1 MALRSRLF
9 HKLFAAIALAS
20 LASVVSFA
28 LGAQWYMQRSFVR
41 YLNEERNA
49 RLEELATEL
58 GLRYAEE
65 GSWTSLRE
73 NPRAWRRLLFIN
85 AGVKREAQENATAL
99 SDDDDDGSARR
110 RPRSRAMLRD
120 PLGRFTLYDAEHA
133 IIAGRI
139 PFDAALQTR
148 AIDVGGRTVGW
159 LAIRPLSSPA
169 APRERRYA
177 RRQLYM
183 MLIGSAVAAVLSLL
197 SAGWLARRL
206 VRPVR
211 AIGSAAHE
219 LAAGRFETRLP
230 ALGGDEIGQLTD
242 DFNVLAR
249 TLAENEAGRRRW
261 VADISHELRTPLA
274 ILHGEIEAVQDGI
287 RPLDDRLLQ
296 SLAFE
301 TRRMQQLIDDLYQL
315 ARADIGA
322 MEYTFER
329 VALAPLVSAT
339 LQRFA
344 HRFDEAGLA
353 LTQTLDAQLTVM
365 ADRARLTQLLENLCE
380 NCCRYVTSPGQVVIS
395 LQRVAGDA
403 ILVVADSSPG
413 VAPEELERLFE
424 PLRRVEGS
432 RSRRFGGAGLGLAL
446 CRRIAHAHGGTLS
459 AAPSALGGL
468 ALTLTIPLTETS

>member
-41 YLNEERNA
+41 YLNDERSA
-49 RLEELATEL
+49 RLEELAEEL

-65 GSWTSLRE
+65 GSWTSLSE

-85 AGVKREAQENATAL
+85 AGVKRDTDELGTAAA
-99 SDDDDDGSARR
+99 DDGDDATTGR

-120 PLGRFTLYDAEHA
+120 PLGRFTLYDAERE
-133 IIAGRI
+133 IVAGRI

-148 AIDVGGRTVGW
+148 AIEVGGRTVGW

-169 APRERRYA
+169 GPRERRYA

-197 SAGWLARRL
+197 CAWWLARRL

-219 LAAGRFETRLP
+219 LAAGRFDTRLP
-230 ALGGDEIGQLTD
+230 GLGGDEIGQLAD

-249 TLAENEAGRRRW
+249 TLAENETARRRW

-287 RPLDDRLLQ
+287 RPLDERLLQ
-296 SLAFE
+296 SLACE
-301 TRRMQQLIDDLYQL
+301 TQRMQQLIDDLYQL

-329 VALAPLVSAT
+329 VALAPLAAAT

-353 LTQTLDAQLTVM
+353 LTQTLDAELTVM

-380 NCCRYVTSPGQVVIS
+380 NCCRYVNSPGQIAIS
-395 LQRVAGDA
+395 LQRRGGDA
-403 ILVVADSSPG
+403 VLVVADSGPG

-424 PLRRVEGS
+424 PLHRTEGS

-446 CRRIAHAHGGTLS
+446 CQRIAHAHGGRIT
-459 AAPSALGGL
+459 ATQSALGGL
-468 ALTLTIPLTETS
+468 ALTLTIPLTEAP